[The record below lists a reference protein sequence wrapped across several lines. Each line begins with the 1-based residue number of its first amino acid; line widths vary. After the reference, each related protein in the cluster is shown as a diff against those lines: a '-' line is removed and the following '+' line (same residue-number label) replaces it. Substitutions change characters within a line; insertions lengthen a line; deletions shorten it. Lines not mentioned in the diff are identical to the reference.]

1 MNTNTLLIGLLVLAV
16 IALALFNQKKNVS
29 SSLSEEAKA
38 KLRQDLED
46 ELKAKAARQIAEAA
60 KEAELLRE
68 KVRLEVEAMKKDA
81 ELKSKDLALAA
92 RAEIE
97 KQLSERQNTLAA
109 QEKRALQKEETLDK
123 KTQSLEQKEKDIEIE
138 REKRQKENEHLETMK
153 KEAKQLVEQQQTKL
167 ESIANLT
174 REDARKELMDQLEH
188 DAKMDASK
196 IVRRIEEEATEE
208 AQKKARW
215 AIGAAIQR
223 IASDVVTE
231 TAVGSIQLASDDLK
245 GRIIGKEG
253 RNIRAL
259 EKATGCDLIV
269 DETPETIV
277 VSSFDPIR
285 REVARQA
292 VEILLAD
299 GRIHP
304 ARIEEV
310 VEKVKVDLDIKM
322 KEIGEAA
329 AIELGFPDVH
339 PKLHKLLGRLNYR
352 HSYGQNVLEHTKEV
366 AHIAEYMAGEMG
378 ADPVLARRA
387 GLFHDIG
394 KAVDREVEG
403 THIEL
408 GMQLLQRYGEKE
420 GVIHAM
426 SCHHGDFE
434 PRTVEAMLITAAD
447 ALSAARPGA
456 RREMLSTY
464 VKRLEQLEVI
474 ANSYQS
480 VQKSFALQAGR
491 EIRIMVDAGKVNDDQ
506 AFWIAKDVSKRIE
519 NEMQFPGQIKVTVM
533 RETRA
538 VEFAR

>member
-153 KEAKQLVEQQQTKL
+153 KDAKQLVEQQQTKL

-474 ANSYQS
+474 ANSYQG